1 MRIDFGK
8 TVLALV
14 LFEQGV
20 TAQLPLPEPLTNR
33 SIVQLAAAGFSEDYL
48 IALIGRSR
56 TQFDS
61 SVQGFANLQAQGIN
75 DRIVGAMLA
84 APGTP
89 STAAITP
96 KLEQDVPATT
106 APSGNS
112 ILNLWGL
119 FRKFGI
125 GAPHKSALV
134 AAKVQ
139 SGGRGAGVIQIES
152 EELSRGIQGL
162 AYSAEIRISLD
173 GRCPQSDSSLFLAS
187 GTLPRGVRTTAEGLA
202 GVPMEMGLFRFWI
215 GARNTCA
222 TTTRAFEL
230 LVTGRPILRAL
241 PDRIEI
247 TVSPDSP
254 PVNQTVVISST
265 WPSLPYGIFPREPSW
280 LNLRPVQGAT
290 PEASSAFT
298 GDRAIVTAAPL
309 KLAPGIHHGTIIVSA
324 WRADPITIDVTVTV
338 TMPKPPP
345 EPGPWNTSAPNPTLP
360 AQLPQ

>member
-1 MRIDFGK
+1 MIA
-8 TVLALV
+8 LAL
-14 LFEQGV
+14 L
-20 TAQLPLPEPLTNR
+20 AQLDAQSPGQRTIPMPEPLTNL
-33 SIVQLAAAGFSEDYL
+33 SVVQLAAAGFSEDYV

-61 SVQGFANLQAQGIN
+61 SVQGFAKLQAQGID

-96 KLEQDVPATT
+96 KLEPDSPVTT

-112 ILNLWGL
+112 IFNLWGF
-119 FRKFGI
+119 FRKFGM
-125 GAPHKSALV
+125 GAAV
-134 AAKVQ
+134 AAKAQ

-152 EELSRGIQGL
+152 EELPPAIQGL
-162 AYSAEIRISLD
+162 AYSAEIRLSLD
-173 GRCPQSDSSLFLAS
+173 GRCPQGDSSLFLAS

-230 LVTGRPILRAL
+230 LVTGRPTLRAV

-254 PVNQTVVISST
+254 PVDQTVLISST
-265 WPSLPYGIFPREPSW
+265 WPGLAYRILPRDPSW
-280 LNLRPVQGAT
+280 LKLRQAEGVT

-298 GDRAIVTAAPL
+298 GDRAIVTAIPL
-309 KLAPGIHHGTIIVSA
+309 KLTPGIHHGTIIVSA
-324 WRADPITIDVTVTV
+324 WRADPVTIEVTVNV

-345 EPGPWNTSAPNPTLP
+345 EPGPWNISATNATLP
-360 AQLPQ
+360 LN